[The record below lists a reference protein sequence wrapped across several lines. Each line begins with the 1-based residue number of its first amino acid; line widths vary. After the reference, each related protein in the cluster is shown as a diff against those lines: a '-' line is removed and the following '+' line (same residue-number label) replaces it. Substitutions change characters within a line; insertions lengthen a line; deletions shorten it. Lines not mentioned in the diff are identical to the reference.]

1 VSKLF
6 NYMLSGPRERAFSSH
21 WKSCVR

>member
-1 VSKLF
+1 
-6 NYMLSGPRERAFSSH
+6 MLSGPRERAFSSH

>member
-1 VSKLF
+1 
-6 NYMLSGPRERAFSSH
+6 MLSGLRERAFSSH